1 MLKVKMLKFRYFICS
16 LLAMCFFSP
25 FIYAN
30 EQQSS
35 LLVTIKP
42 LYLLVKPII
51 GNHIQVDL
59 LLDGKQS
66 PHDLQLTPN
75 MARKLNQASH
85 IVMIDP
91 YFELFLSKHTE
102 ISEGKKIWMASD
114 APDLGFLALRGTHDH
129 GHDEHAHEQHD
140 EHAHEEH
147 DEHGHEQHDEH
158 AHEEHDEHAHEDEAH
173 EEHAHEEHDEHDDQ
187 ARNLDYH
194 LWLDMNNAV
203 KMARWLNS
211 KLGEAYPEYA
221 NEFNQNT
228 AKLIAEIQSAQQVA
242 ASRLA
247 PIKDKPF
254 LVFHDGFQYFEQENG
269 LNMQGV

>member
-1 MLKVKMLKFRYFICS
+1 
-16 LLAMCFFSP
+16 
-25 FIYAN
+25 
-30 EQQSS
+30 
-35 LLVTIKP
+35 
-42 LYLLVKPII
+42 
-51 GNHIQVDL
+51 
-59 LLDGKQS
+59 
-66 PHDLQLTPN
+66 
-75 MARKLNQASH
+75 
-85 IVMIDP
+85 
-91 YFELFLSKHTE
+91 
-102 ISEGKKIWMASD
+102 
-114 APDLGFLALRGTHDH
+114 ALRGTHDH
-129 GHDEHAHEQHD
+129 GHDEHAHEEHDEHAHEQHD

-147 DEHGHEQHDEH
+147 DEHAHEDETHDEH
-158 AHEEHDEHAHEDEAH
+158 AHEEHAHEEHAH

-228 AKLIAEIQSAQQVA
+228 AKLIAEIQSTQQVA

-269 LNMQGV
+269 LNMQGVVFEDGSENLSLKNILELKKIIKANAIECVFDEPQYDPSIISSLKDQFELRSATLDSLAANMNLAQLDEFAGYPNLILNMVDAYLSCLNA